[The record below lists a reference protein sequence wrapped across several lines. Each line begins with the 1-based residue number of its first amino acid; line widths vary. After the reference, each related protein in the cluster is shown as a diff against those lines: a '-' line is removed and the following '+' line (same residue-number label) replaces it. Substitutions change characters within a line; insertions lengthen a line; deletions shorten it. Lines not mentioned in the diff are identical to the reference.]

1 MGERQKV
8 LTKRFV
14 AITLALLLLAG
25 IIFVVW
31 GIPRIQA
38 KRSWYKEPESVK
50 VTIYVDDTDQG
61 QITTNLIKWDGEREV
76 TKVRFTGYK
85 YSKDELMENRPA
97 IKISVGNNIVIV
109 KKHVYNTPGEGY
121 VRNFKTNS
129 SGTEEENY
137 KNLVFYYNFYKTKE
151 EDHKGFFAQMEVN
164 IILAE

>member
-14 AITLALLLLAG
+14 AITLAILLLAG

-38 KRSWYKEPESVK
+38 KRSWYKEPENIQ

-61 QITTNLIKWDGEREV
+61 QITTNLIKWDDKREA

-85 YSKDELMENRPA
+85 YSKDEFSEKRPE
-97 IKISVGNNIVIV
+97 IKIVVGNNIVIA
-109 KKHVYNTPGEGY
+109 KKHVPDTPGKGY
-121 VRNFKTNS
+121 VRNIKTNS
-129 SGTEEENY
+129 SGTKEENY
-137 KNLVFYYNFYKTKE
+137 KNLVFYYSFYKTKE
-151 EDHKGFFAQMEVN
+151 EDDKGFFAQMEVN
-164 IILAE
+164 IVLAE